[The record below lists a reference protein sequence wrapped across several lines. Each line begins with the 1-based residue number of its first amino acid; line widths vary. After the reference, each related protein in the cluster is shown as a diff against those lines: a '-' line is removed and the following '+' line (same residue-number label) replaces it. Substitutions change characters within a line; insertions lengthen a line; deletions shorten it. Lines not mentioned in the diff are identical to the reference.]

1 MESKTFLLMAGG
13 TGGHIFPALA
23 VADALRAH
31 GHHVIWLGSE
41 GAMET
46 RIVPRHDILI
56 ETLSIKGVRDNG
68 FKRKLALPFTLWR
81 TVRAAKRV
89 IRRHRIDTVIGFGG
103 FVTVPG
109 GIAAKLAGVPIVIHE
124 QNAVAGLS
132 NRLLAKL
139 ADQVLYAFPKV
150 FSNDDGLVGN
160 PVRSEIASL
169 ADPAERFADRTGRL
183 RLLVTGGS
191 LGADILNRMLPEA
204 LALLPEAQRPQV
216 RHQSGRDKLEGLQRH
231 YEEAGVEAECSEFI
245 DDMAAAYSEADLVVC
260 RSGALTVAEL
270 AAAGVGALLVPY
282 PYAVDNHQ
290 TANARFVASG
300 EAGLLLPQSELTAA
314 KLASV
319 LEGLDRDVCRR
330 WAENARRMAKP
341 DSAGRVAEAA
351 LAAVGIGTV

>member
-1 MESKTFLLMAGG
+1 M
-13 TGGHIFPALA
+13 
-23 VADALRAH
+23 
-31 GHHVIWLGSE
+31 
-41 GAMET
+41 
-46 RIVPRHDILI
+46 
-56 ETLSIKGVRDNG
+56 
-68 FKRKLALPFTLWR
+68 
-81 TVRAAKRV
+81 
-89 IRRHRIDTVIGFGG
+89 
-103 FVTVPG
+103 
-109 GIAAKLAGVPIVIHE
+109 
-124 QNAVAGLS
+124 
-132 NRLLAKL
+132 
-139 ADQVLYAFPKV
+139 
-150 FSNDDGLVGN
+150 
-160 PVRSEIASL
+160 
-169 ADPAERFADRTGRL
+169 
-183 RLLVTGGS
+183 
-191 LGADILNRMLPEA
+191 A

-319 LEGLDRDVCRR
+319 LEDLDRDVCRR